1 MKIKNKIV
9 INFVGAFFLIF
20 LLIGILIYRNTSTSF
35 SKIIDKEVET
45 TLTIKAEAISFY
57 MNGLINEMKV
67 SAEDN
72 ELKTKNEDIIIKF
85 LEDKYK
91 NKKDRYDSLFFT
103 TLDGVGFLE
112 SGNVVRIFDK
122 EYYKTLIKSKNDYVI
137 SNPLVSNQGKS
148 MFIIA
153 VKVKDESGTPIG
165 ILGSSISLETIST
178 LTNEISVGK
187 NGYGWILDETGL
199 VLAHPKEEQRMTA
212 NILGEYENKI
222 TETDAKT
229 IISSDSAKAL
239 VIDGK
244 GEKLSIITK
253 KIKSTNNW
261 TLGITVPIKDKYEE
275 ANMMIKKVIIYML
288 LGIAIIIVIS
298 IVIAK
303 SISSPI
309 VNMKDK
315 FDILSEGDLTVKL
328 DGNSRDEV
336 GNLSKNFN
344 FFVEKLQL
352 TINDIVTLIS
362 ELIKAN
368 NRINHSMDNIING
381 YNSEFYDELNEK
393 VESGIIELNEAIVF
407 VLENVKDQSASVEES
422 LAALE
427 QISKTSQN
435 INDNIRLT
443 KDSFNH
449 SIDIASNSSGHM
461 KKMTENMKK
470 IEVCSEYNNKEIENL
485 IGLSNSIGTIVVAI
499 NSIAEQTNLLALNAA
514 IEAARA
520 GEAGRGF
527 SVVADEIRK
536 LAEQTNK
543 ETAKIKDIITDIQ
556 DEVTVVKEGAFE
568 ISKNVSDGIVFSQIA
583 YNNMEQIIE
592 TINGNEKDIYKIS
605 LSVDEQEKATKEIT
619 KAVQSIAENSS
630 EIETLSINTVEISDN
645 VKESILKQQDSL
657 KNLEILV
664 EKLKSD
670 IEFFKVV

>member
-103 TLDGVGFLE
+103 TLDGIGFLE

-275 ANMMIKKVIIYML
+275 ANMMIKKIIIYMI

-407 VLENVKDQSASVEES
+407 VLENVKDQSVSVEES

-543 ETAKIKDIITDIQ
+543 ETSKIKDIITNIQ

-670 IEFFKVV
+670 IEFFKVE

>member
-20 LLIGILIYRNTSTSF
+20 LLIGTLIYRNTLTSF
-35 SKIIDKEVET
+35 SSIIDKEVET
-45 TLTIKAEAISFY
+45 TLAIKSEAISFY
-57 MNGLINEMKV
+57 MNGLITEMKV
-67 SAEDN
+67 LAEDN
-72 ELKTKNEDIIIKF
+72 ELKINNEEIIIKF
-85 LEDKYK
+85 LRDKYK
-91 NKKDRYDSLFFT
+91 NRKDRYDSLFFT
-103 TLDGVGFLE
+103 ALDGVGFLE
-112 SGNVVRIFDK
+112 NGNVVRIFDK
-122 EYYKTLIKSKNDYVI
+122 EYYKILINSKNDYVI
-137 SNPLVSNQGKS
+137 SNPLVSSQGKS
-148 MFIIA
+148 MFVIG
-153 VKVKDESGTPIG
+153 VKVKDENGVPIG
-165 ILGSSISLETIST
+165 ILGSSISLETISS

-187 NGYGWILDETGL
+187 NGYGWIIDETGL
-199 VLAHPKEEQRMTA
+199 VLAHPQEEQRMTA

-222 TETDAKT
+222 AEKDAQN
-229 IISSDSAKAL
+229 IISSESAKAQA
-239 VIDGK
+239 INK
-244 GEKLSIITK
+244 NGEKLSIITT

-275 ANMMIKKVIIYML
+275 ANKMIKKVIIYML
-288 LGIAIIIVIS
+288 LGIVLIIVVS
-298 IVIAK
+298 IIIAK

-328 DGNSRDEV
+328 DSNSKDEV

-344 FFVEKLQL
+344 FFVEKLQV
-352 TINDIVTLIS
+352 TIYDIIGLIS

-368 NRINHSMDNIING
+368 QKINYSMDNIING
-381 YNSEFYDELNEK
+381 YNSKFYDELNEK

-407 VLENVKDQSASVEES
+407 VLDNVKDQSASVEES

-435 INDNIRLT
+435 INENIRLT
-443 KDSFNH
+443 KESFGN

-470 IEVCSEYNNKEIENL
+470 IEVSSEYNNKEIEKL
-485 IGLSNSIGTIVVAI
+485 IGLSNSIGTIVIAI

-543 ETAKIKDIITDIQ
+543 ETSKIKDIITNIQ
-556 DEVTVVKEGAFE
+556 QEVTAVKEGAFE

-583 YNNMEQIIE
+583 YSNMEKIIE
-592 TINGNEKDIYKIS
+592 TINGNERDIYKIS
-605 LSVDEQEKATKEIT
+605 VSIDEQEKATKEIT
-619 KAVQSIAENSS
+619 KAVQSIAQNST
-630 EIETLSINTVEISDN
+630 EIETLSINTADISDN
-645 VKESILKQQDSL
+645 VKNTIINQQDSL

-670 IEFFKVV
+670 IEFFKV

>member
-20 LLIGILIYRNTSTSF
+20 LLIGTLIYRNTLISF
-35 SKIIDKEVET
+35 SSIIDKEVET
-45 TLTIKAEAISFY
+45 TLTIKSEAISFY
-57 MNGLINEMKV
+57 MNGLITEMKA

-72 ELKTKNEDIIIKF
+72 ELKTNNEELIIKF
-85 LEDKYK
+85 LRDKYK
-91 NKKDRYDSLFFT
+91 SKKDRYDSLFFT

-112 SGNVVRIFDK
+112 NGNVVRIFDK
-122 EYYKTLIKSKNDYVI
+122 EYYKILINSKNDYVI
-137 SNPLVSNQGKS
+137 SNPLISSQGKS
-148 MFIIA
+148 MFIIG
-153 VKVKDESGTPIG
+153 VKVKDENGVPIG
-165 ILGSSISLETIST
+165 ILGSSISLETISA
-178 LTNEISVGK
+178 LANEISVGK

-199 VLAHPKEEQRMTA
+199 VLAHPQEEQRMTA

-222 TETDAKT
+222 AEKDAQN

-239 VIDGK
+239 AIDK
-244 GEKLSIITK
+244 NGEKLSIITK

-275 ANMMIKKVIIYML
+275 ANRMIKKVIIYML
-288 LGIAIIIVIS
+288 LGIVIIIVVS
-298 IVIAK
+298 MVIAK

-328 DGNSRDEV
+328 DSNSKDEV

-344 FFVEKLQL
+344 FFVKKLQV
-352 TINDIVTLIS
+352 TIYDIIGLIS

-368 NRINHSMDNIING
+368 QKINYSMDNIING
-381 YNSEFYDELNEK
+381 YNSKFYDELNEK

-407 VLENVKDQSASVEES
+407 VLDNVKDQSASVEES

-435 INDNIRLT
+435 INENIRLT
-443 KDSFNH
+443 KESFGN

-470 IEVCSEYNNKEIENL
+470 IEVSSEYNNKEIEKL

-543 ETAKIKDIITDIQ
+543 ETSKIKDIITNIQ
-556 DEVTVVKEGAFE
+556 QEVTVVKEGAFE

-583 YNNMEQIIE
+583 YNNMEKIIE

-605 LSVDEQEKATKEIT
+605 VSIDEQEKATKEIT
-619 KAVQSIAENSS
+619 AAVQSIAQNSS
-630 EIETLSINTVEISDN
+630 EIETLSINTVDISDN
-645 VKESILKQQDSL
+645 VKNSIINQQDSL

-670 IEFFKVV
+670 IEFFKV

>member
-122 EYYKTLIKSKNDYVI
+122 EYFKTLIKSKNDYVI

-178 LTNEISVGK
+178 LTNEISIGK

-407 VLENVKDQSASVEES
+407 VLENVKDQSVSVEES

-461 KKMTENMKK
+461 KKMIENMKK

-543 ETAKIKDIITDIQ
+543 ETSKIKDIITNIQ

-670 IEFFKVV
+670 IEFFKVE